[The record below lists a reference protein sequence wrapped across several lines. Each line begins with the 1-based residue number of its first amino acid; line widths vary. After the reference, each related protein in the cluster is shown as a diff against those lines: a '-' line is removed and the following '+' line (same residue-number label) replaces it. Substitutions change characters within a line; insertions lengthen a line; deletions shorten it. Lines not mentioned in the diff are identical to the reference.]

1 MKHSRIRFQN
11 FFKLHTKTKIEDKE
25 NNSNIKTMIIL
36 TMTLTKA
43 FRDWMIQQEELED
56 TGEDILYKH
65 GDLLFKPVLISN
77 TQIFEYYSCLNET
90 IIILFLQGIDF
101 IFGLLGLVLTS
112 VIKGIERGLENG
124 LSAA

>member
-1 MKHSRIRFQN
+1 
-11 FFKLHTKTKIEDKE
+11 
-25 NNSNIKTMIIL
+25 MIIL

-90 IIILFLQGIDF
+90 IIIFFLQGIDF

-112 VIKGIERGLENG
+112 VFKGIERGLENG

>member
-43 FRDWMIQQEELED
+43 FRDWMIQQE
-56 TGEDILYKH
+56 
-65 GDLLFKPVLISN
+65 
-77 TQIFEYYSCLNET
+77 
-90 IIILFLQGIDF
+90 
-101 IFGLLGLVLTS
+101 
-112 VIKGIERGLENG
+112 
-124 LSAA
+124 